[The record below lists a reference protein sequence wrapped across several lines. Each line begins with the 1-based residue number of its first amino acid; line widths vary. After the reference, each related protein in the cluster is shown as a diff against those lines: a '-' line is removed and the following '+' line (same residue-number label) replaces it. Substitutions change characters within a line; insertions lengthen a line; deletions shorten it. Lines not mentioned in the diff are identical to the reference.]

1 MHWAVSD
8 AARGEGWV
16 FLFRE
21 YEGRRVC
28 FEFAKYVAA
37 ARSITLVGSLSA
49 PFCLSRVFRTL
60 KLSEFCLLDFLFSRS
75 KTCQE
80 GRSSLSE
87 ARLLSAAAARACLK
101 QGGGLKAP
109 KPESLRRN
117 KGGSSKLQRGATA
130 LRRMSIRRGNGTR
143 YICAG
148 NLLFFAYANAREL
161 FTGRYVFL
169 RQRSPTHPQA
179 AEGQPQE
186 TWRLPSTT
194 AASARRRRAAALP
207 WMSI

>member
-1 MHWAVSD
+1 MV
-8 AARGEGWV
+8 
-16 FLFRE
+16 
-21 YEGRRVC
+21 
-28 FEFAKYVAA
+28 
-37 ARSITLVGSLSA
+37 VGSVSFAPLHYSA
-49 PFCLSRVFRTL
+49 GGLLLRFLDFAAVERLVRLSRRRRCHQSGQRGLQNKVTR
-60 KLSEFCLLDFLFSRS
+60 R
-75 KTCQE
+75 
-80 GRSSLSE
+80 RSSVS
-87 ARLLSAAAARACLK
+87 
-101 QGGGLKAP
+101 
-109 KPESLRRN
+109 RRI
-117 KGGSSKLQRGATA
+117 GCCSIVRKLQRGATA